1 MDQFLSTHFNKIDR
15 KGRVSVPAPFRN
27 ALNQQVGGAPE
38 AQSGIVI
45 YRALHHDALEACS
58 TRHLE
63 LLSAS
68 LDNLNLPPET
78 YELIETTIF
87 GGSQHLPFDPEGRVS
102 IPQSLLESAGI
113 GETVAFF
120 GRRNT
125 FQLWQPEK
133 LEAYM
138 GQQRKAAQAQD
149 ISLSKIIADARRLSL
164 TGGAQ

>member
-15 KGRVSVPAPFRN
+15 KGRVSVPASFRN
-27 ALNQQVGGAPE
+27 ALNQQEGG
-38 AQSGIVI
+38 SGGIVI

-58 TRHLE
+58 TQHLE

-87 GGSQHLPFDPEGRVS
+87 GGSQHLPFDPEGRVT
-102 IPQSLLESAGI
+102 IPEALFSGVDI
-113 GETVAFF
+113 TETVAFF

-133 LEAYM
+133 LETYM
-138 GQQRKAAQAQD
+138 AKQRKAAQAQD
-149 ISLSKIIADARRLSL
+149 ISLSKIIADARRLH
-164 TGGAQ
+164 GGAQ

>member
-1 MDQFLSTHFNKIDR
+1 MDNFLSTHLNKIDK
-15 KGRVSVPAPFRN
+15 KGRVSVPAPFRA
-27 ALNQQVGGAPE
+27 ALAAALP
-38 AQSGIVI
+38 ADTAATGIVL

-58 TRHLE
+58 TQHLE

-87 GGSQHLPFDPEGRVS
+87 GGSMHLPFDPEGRVTVPEHFLQAVA
-102 IPQSLLESAGI
+102 IDD
-113 GETVAFF
+113 TVAFF

-125 FQLWQPEK
+125 FQLWQPAK
-133 LEAYM
+133 LNAFVDS
-138 GQQRKAAQAQD
+138 QRTAAKAQD

-164 TGGAQ
+164 NGGM

>member
-1 MDQFLSTHFNKIDR
+1 MDFLSTHFNRIDK
-15 KGRVSVPAPFRN
+15 KGRVSVPAPFRA
-27 ALNQQVGGAPE
+27 ALGAGLDGG
-38 AQSGIVI
+38 STGIVV

-58 TRHLE
+58 TQHLE

-87 GGSQHLPFDPEGRVS
+87 GGSMHLPFDPEGRVT
-102 IPQSLLESAGI
+102 IPEHFLSAVAI
-113 GETVAFF
+113 DETVAFF

-133 LEAYM
+133 LDVYVNA
-138 GQQRKAAQAQD
+138 QRKAAKAQD
-149 ISLSKIIADARRLSL
+149 ISLSKIIADARRISL
-164 TGGAQ
+164 NGGAQ